1 MQVKHIENGF
11 EVETEEVVNLIL
23 RWLMLYGEDWVDLE
37 TIVEGDKIALIERN
51 VLYLHGYT
59 YQHPQADKQR
69 LTPKALALINHG
81 L

>member
-11 EVETEEVVNLIL
+11 EVESEEVVNLIL

-37 TIVEGDKIALIERN
+37 RMVEDDKIALIERN
-51 VLYLHGYT
+51 VLYLHAYT
-59 YQHPQADKQR
+59 YTHPSTNKMR
-69 LTPKALALINHG
+69 LSPKALALINHG